1 MNMILECKMNHPY
14 TDIDFTNIELVL
26 VYGAEP
32 YCDYSWALDIRK
44 QCVEN
49 HCIFIFVSTGPIFI
63 KDGKTYHIPQNQQEQ
78 QARKANINYF
88 PHLDLFERL
97 SYSKFRSSF
106 SLRKREKT
114 YFHEKGWQTINSHA
128 HDFIQERLAPAYPI
142 KDGKQTPMK
151 GHPIFLAQ
159 HATGCC
165 CRGCLEKWHH
175 IPKGKELSAKEQSY
189 IVSVLMEWL
198 AHQEKLF

>member
-1 MNMILECKMNHPY
+1 MLE
-14 TDIDFTNIELVL
+14 ELQ
-26 VYGAEP
+26 
-32 YCDYSWALDIRK
+32 K
-44 QCVEN
+44 
-49 HCIFIFVSTGPIFI
+49 
-63 KDGKTYHIPQNQQEQ
+63 
-78 QARKANINYF
+78 
-88 PHLDLFERL
+88 
-97 SYSKFRSSF
+97 SKFRNSF
-106 SLRKREKT
+106 HLKEKDKI
-114 YFHEKGWQTINSHA
+114 YVKEKGLDLVEKHA
-128 HDFIQERLAPAYPI
+128 YDFIKTRLIKNNP